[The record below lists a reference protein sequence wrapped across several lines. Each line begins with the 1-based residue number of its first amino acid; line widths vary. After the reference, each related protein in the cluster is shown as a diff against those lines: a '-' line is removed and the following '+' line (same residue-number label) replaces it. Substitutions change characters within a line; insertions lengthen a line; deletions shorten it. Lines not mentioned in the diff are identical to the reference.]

1 MQKCYPGK
9 LARQPCAAM
18 PDKGFAVRD
27 GPAARRLPMPCGTSP
42 CTRKEEVNIQI
53 DSDVYPLARAPC
65 CPGNRFE
72 HP

>member
-27 GPAARRLPMPCGTSP
+27 GPAARRLPMPRGTSP
-42 CTRKEEVNIQI
+42 LHTQGGGEH
-53 DSDVYPLARAPC
+53 SD
-65 CPGNRFE
+65 
-72 HP
+72 